1 MHQLRFDIRD
11 IIRAPRLALSL
22 QRIWIQF
29 LGVIVGFLGYLIM
42 TYLSLLAA
50 GVNFSLAWKKY
61 GLLPCL
67 LPESHRWY
75 AIIIFAVGVLWLVA
89 AYLISAT
96 AVARATYMVLKEN
109 HFYTWTE
116 AFRFAF
122 KKAGSILL
130 SPVAVLLI
138 IVMFLIGGAV
148 IGLLG
153 KIPFVGDLGLTFF
166 TPVWFFSALLVVL
179 FVIIFGLALL
189 LAPAIIATTDGDAF
203 EVVFQSFSVLWNQ
216 PWRLILYEALTGVL
230 SVAGLLVMAF
240 LFKKAFI
247 VMDRLFSLT
256 TGRDYINISAQA
268 LYVLSVLLI
277 HSITWANALLKNW
290 AGQFYFNREFDP
302 LSLPHGYQYAAAYV
316 MVFWLLLLGA
326 TVVAYGLATVNVG
339 TTLSY
344 IVLRK
349 KKDDENLLERKD
361 LEEEQE
367 EAEASASEKTAPTDS
382 NSSGTEVE
390 KK

>member
-11 IIRAPRLALSL
+11 ILRAPRLALSL

-42 TYLSLLAA
+42 TYLSLLTA
-50 GVNFSLAWKKY
+50 GVNLSVAWKKY

-75 AIIIFAVGVLWLVA
+75 AIIIFAIGVLWLVGV
-89 AYLISAT
+89 YLISAT

-122 KKAGSILL
+122 KKAASILM
-130 SPVAVLLI
+130 SPVAVILI
-138 IVMFLIGGAV
+138 IVMFLVGGAI

-153 KIPFVGDLGLTFF
+153 KIPFVGEFGLTLF
-166 TPVWFFSALLVVL
+166 TPVWFFSALLVVF
-179 FVIIFGLALL
+179 FVIIFVLTLL

-216 PWRLILYEALTGVL
+216 PWRLVLYEALTGAL

-247 VMDRLFSLT
+247 VMDRLFSAT
-256 TGRDYINISAQA
+256 MGGDYVNISAQA
-268 LYVLSVLLI
+268 LYVLNVLLI
-277 HSITWANALLKNW
+277 HSVTWANALLKNW

-302 LSLPHGYQYAAAYV
+302 LSLPHGYQYAAAYIFA
-316 MVFWLLLLGA
+316 FWLLLLGA
-326 TVVAYGLATVNVG
+326 TVVAYGLATLNVG
-339 TTLSY
+339 TTISY
-344 IVLRK
+344 VVLRK

-361 LEEEQE
+361 YEEEEE
-367 EAEASASEKTAPTDS
+367 EAASAESATKEPATGEKPS
-382 NSSGTEVE
+382 TEAAT
-390 KK
+390 K

>member
-11 IIRAPRLALSL
+11 IFRAPRLALSL

-42 TYLSLLAA
+42 TYLSLLTA
-50 GVNFSLAWKKY
+50 GVNLSVAWKKY

-75 AIIIFAVGVLWLVA
+75 AIIIFAIGVLWLVGV
-89 AYLISAT
+89 YLISAT

-122 KKAGSILL
+122 KKAASILM
-130 SPVAVLLI
+130 SPVAVILI
-138 IVMFLIGGAV
+138 IVMFLVGGAI

-153 KIPFVGDLGLTFF
+153 KIPFVGEFGLTLF
-166 TPVWFFSALLVVL
+166 TPVWFFSALLVVF
-179 FVIIFGLALL
+179 FVIIFVLTLL

-216 PWRLILYEALTGVL
+216 PWRLVLYEALTGAL

-247 VMDRLFSLT
+247 VMDRLFSAT
-256 TGRDYINISAQA
+256 MGGDYVNISAQA
-268 LYVLSVLLI
+268 LYVLNVLLI
-277 HSITWANALLKNW
+277 HSVTWANALLKNW

-302 LSLPHGYQYAAAYV
+302 LSLPHGYQYAAAYIFA
-316 MVFWLLLLGA
+316 FWLLLLGA
-326 TVVAYGLATVNVG
+326 TVVAYGLATLNVG
-339 TTLSY
+339 TTISY
-344 IVLRK
+344 VVLRK

-361 LEEEQE
+361 YEEEEE
-367 EAEASASEKTAPTDS
+367 EAASAESATKEPATGEKPS
-382 NSSGTEVE
+382 TEAAT
-390 KK
+390 K